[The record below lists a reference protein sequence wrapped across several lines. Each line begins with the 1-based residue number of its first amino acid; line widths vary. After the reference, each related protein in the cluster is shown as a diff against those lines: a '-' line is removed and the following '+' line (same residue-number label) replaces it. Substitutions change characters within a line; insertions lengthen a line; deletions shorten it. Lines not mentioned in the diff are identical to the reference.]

1 MVSDQLIWLVY
12 SRKGRVLIRIIICTL
27 YWKVILSMWYWQSH
41 FPRSLHNLFVVLMSS
56 AHVIITPDLLHP
68 PDMILLR
75 GITNTGSTYPE
86 ETWKNKA
93 CYFFGVTVSYWLTDR
108 EQSNNDG
115 HKVFVNPPQ
124 PQTLISII
132 SVSKI
137 WIWTVQTTNSNLIL
151 IPNYSWK
158 MSRNQKLISPIETL
172 KYQGEMAVVQ
182 VYLHKCINIFLS
194 SSGSVSGSANS

>member
-1 MVSDQLIWLVY
+1 MIYLFKKRASSYLN
-12 SRKGRVLIRIIICTL
+12 IICTL
-27 YWKVILSMWYWQSH
+27 YWKVILSIWYWQSN
-41 FPRSLHNLFVVLMSS
+41 FPRSFHNLFVVLMSS

-93 CYFFGVTVSYWLTDR
+93 CYFFGVTVSYWLTDW
-108 EQSNNDG
+108 EQTNNDG

-124 PQTLISII
+124 PKTLNSII

-137 WIWTVQTTNSNLIL
+137 LICTVQTTNSNLIL
-151 IPNYSWK
+151 IPNCSWTSTSK
-158 MSRNQKLISPIETL
+158 VLWAAQLKFDFDAGKHCCQPQSPWNWLGLWTGFEL
-172 KYQGEMAVVQ
+172 G
-182 VYLHKCINIFLS
+182 
-194 SSGSVSGSANS
+194 